1 MKWKIDDIPVFVA
14 VVEQGGISA
23 AADVL
28 GQPKSTVSTTL
39 ARLEHA
45 LGLRLVDRNSRN
57 LRVTEEGEVF
67 YRQSLL
73 ILDQVREADAAAAG
87 LSAAPSGRVV
97 AAMPP
102 AFTQEVVAPQ
112 IATFQARWPRLELDL
127 VLTTQGVELLRDQVD
142 LAVVV
147 GPMVDSELVSRV
159 LVAGPLAWVTSP
171 AYAASHD
178 LTGGTD
184 SIRPHVRICEKRYG
198 RPRMPVRVD
207 GAPTHIDLSTGI
219 SHVNSP
225 LVAREAVAN
234 GAGVS
239 ALPRLYMRES
249 LASGRLV
256 EVFRNVTFDL
266 DASVLSVVYPH
277 RRLLSPRLRVFVDF
291 LEEVC
296 RSHADR

>member
-14 VVEQGGISA
+14 IVEQGGISA
-23 AADVL
+23 ASDVL

-39 ARLEHA
+39 TRLEHA
-45 LGLRLVDRNSRN
+45 LGLRLVERNSRN

-67 YRQSLL
+67 YRKALL
-73 ILDQVREADAAAAG
+73 ILDQVREADATAAG
-87 LSAAPSGRVV
+87 MSAEPSGRVV

-102 AFTQEVVAPQ
+102 AFTQEVVAPHIAEFQ
-112 IATFQARWPRLELDL
+112 IRFPDVSLDL
-127 VLTTQGVELLRDQVD
+127 VLTTQGIELLRDQVD

-147 GPMVDSELVSRV
+147 GPKVDSDLISRV

-171 AYAASHD
+171 SYASTHD
-178 LTGGTD
+178 LRGGID
-184 SIRPHVRICEKRYG
+184 QIRSHIRICEKRYG
-198 RPRMPVRVD
+198 RARMPVRVD
-207 GAPTHIDLSTGI
+207 GVQTQIDLSTGV

-225 LVAREAVAN
+225 LVAREAVVN

-239 ALPRLYMRES
+239 ALPRLYLRES

-256 EVFRNVTFDL
+256 EAFKNVTFDL

-291 LEEVC
+291 LEEIC
-296 RSHADR
+296 RQR